1 MGRWRLNNKCFWSKG
16 FIQKDKSILT
26 GDNYLL
32 FLQVDFQP
40 GLKAKNLVQLNYVC
54 EPDN

>member
-1 MGRWRLNNKCFWSKG
+1 MGHWRLNNKCFWSKG

-54 EPDN
+54 EPKN